1 MKQIEGGVTAAK
13 GFFAAST
20 AAGIKYQGRQ
30 DMAMVYSSVPCV
42 VSGTFTT
49 NVVKA
54 APVLWDK
61 MISEEKKVAQ
71 AVVINAGI
79 ANACTGEI
87 GYQYCMETAKTA
99 EEALKIPYDSVFV
112 ASTGV
117 IGKQLPIDKI
127 KAGTFVLAKNLKDT
141 KKSQAKV

>member
-13 GFFAAST
+13 GFFASST

-49 NVVKA
+49 NMVKA

-61 MISEEKKVAQ
+61 MISEEKGIAQ
-71 AVVINAGI
+71 VVVINAGI
-79 ANACTGEI
+79 ANAATTIRYAPAAHASLTIKDGEFAI
-87 GYQYCMETAKTA
+87 FRPRKLLNLSIRPVCVAL
-99 EEALKIPYDSVFV
+99 LKISSPSNVRS
-112 ASTGV
+112 AS
-117 IGKQLPIDKI
+117 P
-127 KAGTFVLAKNLKDT
+127 
-141 KKSQAKV
+141 